1 MNYRKLTFQELFPLS
16 HKIDLINQ
24 QSEYFVNNS
33 ISEGGLASGLKGMP
47 INIPVTERLSDQM
60 PKDGIAE
67 SLFGTNFKNN
77 WKVMVISAVFGAAA
91 VVLAIHIIQEE
102 NKKRKR

>member
-1 MNYRKLTFQELFPLS
+1 MNYRRATFQELYPLS
-16 HKIDLINQ
+16 HKIELVNQ
-24 QSEYFVNNS
+24 QAEYFVNNS
-33 ISEGGLASGLKGMP
+33 LSEGGLASGLKGMP

-77 WKVMVISAVFGAAA
+77 WKVMVISAIFG
-91 VVLAIHIIQEE
+91 VVVISAIYLIQKE